1 VKTGCPPIPAARS
14 TIIIPNDPAI
24 TPQAMSVLST
34 KSGGKYGLVIAANE
48 SPEAV
53 RLRSLIGSA
62 WTCGPTVKR
71 LNML

>member
-34 KSGGKYGLVIAANE
+34 KSGGKYGLVIAANPVN
-48 SPEAV
+48 SRGFGLVQRA
-53 RLRSLIGSA
+53 
-62 WTCGPTVKR
+62 
-71 LNML
+71 